1 MRLALGWL
9 SGNKVWFILTSFF
22 SVWCDHLYLNEVKLW
37 KSSNKLNCAAL
48 CSNFSHEALHAWRT
62 KFWELVNACKYLKG
76 SSSNSQSLSPRVLI
90 NIIGYGAPSP
100 WLALESCMIDNLS
113 ILRFS
118 SIGWS
123 GEGCYVKSTDA
134 HQTECTC
141 NHLTHFAVLLD
152 TSSGTETA
160 DISEVSVTTTPA
172 TPLYDNICLYIQ
184 TNTYYFNILV
194 FKVE

>member
-9 SGNKVWFILTSFF
+9 SGNNVWFMLTSYNVWFMLTSFF
-22 SVWCDHLYLNEVKLW
+22 SVWCEHLYLNEVKLW
-37 KSSNKLNCAAL
+37 KSSSKLNCGAL

-62 KFWELVNACKYLKG
+62 KFWEIVNACKYLKG

-90 NIIGYGAPSP
+90 NIIGYRAPSP
-100 WLALESCMIDNLS
+100 WLAPESCMIDNLS

-134 HQTECTC
+134 YQTECTC
-141 NHLTHFAVLLD
+141 NHLTHFAVLMD

-184 TNTYYFNILV
+184 TNTY
-194 FKVE
+194 

>member
-1 MRLALGWL
+1 
-9 SGNKVWFILTSFF
+9 
-22 SVWCDHLYLNEVKLW
+22 
-37 KSSNKLNCAAL
+37 
-48 CSNFSHEALHAWRT
+48 
-62 KFWELVNACKYLKG
+62 
-76 SSSNSQSLSPRVLI
+76 
-90 NIIGYGAPSP
+90 
-100 WLALESCMIDNLS
+100 MIDNLS

-194 FKVE
+194 FKVEQNLIKLMYLDL